1 MYQDRLG
8 TNIGQALK
16 KRDTFSLTGWNLGDH
31 GGWCKQS
38 NFESVARV
46 PLLIHVPGMMAGDR
60 QQLSGRRTDALVEM
74 VDLMPTLLELAAIT
88 IR

>member
-1 MYQDRLG
+1 
-8 TNIGQALK
+8 
-16 KRDTFSLTGWNLGDH
+16 
-31 GGWCKQS
+31 
-38 NFESVARV
+38 
-46 PLLIHVPGMMAGDR
+46 MMAGDR